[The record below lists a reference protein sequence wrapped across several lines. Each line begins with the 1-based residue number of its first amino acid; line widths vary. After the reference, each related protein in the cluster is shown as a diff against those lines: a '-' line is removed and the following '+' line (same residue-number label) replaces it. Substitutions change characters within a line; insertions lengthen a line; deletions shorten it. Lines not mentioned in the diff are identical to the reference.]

1 MEKVVE
7 QLLFTLEEFLW
18 MWGILQMGLVK
29 NKRRWTLG
37 GILFVI
43 FLAWEGW
50 GSFGEYALFVE
61 IAFKAGLMLMVFEGK
76 LREILLK
83 FVFTLFAMDV
93 VGGPIGTAFHV
104 IGRATTVKWW
114 DKYQDILYEVI
125 LTVTITMIIFTVH
138 GCEKSR
144 REIKGLSWYYYAS
157 GVLVCFMV
165 GLVRR
170 YVYMFGEGQGV
181 LIENFSEILCT
192 CLTEG
197 VYFLAIALI
206 VINEFRK
213 RYQEESLL
221 KSKNM
226 EMLKEYHRSQEHHMR
241 EVRKI
246 QHDIRNHLLMIEKY
260 LEQGK
265 INETKEYLNQ
275 MAGEFTQKRE
285 KIIDVGNDVAST
297 ILSMEKERGGK
308 EIDFYCKGCLAAGS
322 VVSDYDLCVILSNLL
337 SNAREACERLRQK
350 EKKVT
355 VLLKEEQGEVSIII
369 KNPIE
374 WDVNVEKL
382 GTYTTKKEKRKHGY
396 GLSNVMETV
405 ERYNGEI
412 KFRVKDGEFSATI
425 RI

>member
-29 NKRRWTLG
+29 NKRRWMLG

-50 GSFGEYALFVE
+50 GSFGEYALFIE
-61 IAFKAGLMLMVFEGK
+61 IAFKAVLMLMVFEGK
-76 LREILLK
+76 SREILLK

-93 VGGPIGTAFHV
+93 VGGPIRTVMHV
-104 IGRATTVKWW
+104 VGRFTTVSWREG
-114 DKYQDILYEVI
+114 YQDILYEVI
-125 LTVTITMIIFTVH
+125 LTGAIIIIVFIMQKR
-138 GCEKSR
+138 EKLKW
-144 REIKGLSWYYYAS
+144 EIKKLSWVYYVI
-157 GVLVCFMV
+157 GVFVCFIV
-165 GLVRR
+165 GLLQTF
-170 YVYMFGEGQGV
+170 VYTFGEGQGAI
-181 LIENFSEILCT
+181 IENFAEILCT
-192 CLTEG
+192 CFSEG
-197 VYFLAIALI
+197 VYFLAIALV

-221 KSKNM
+221 KSENM
-226 EMLKEYHRSQEHHMR
+226 EMLKEYHRSKEHHVR

-275 MAGEFTQKRE
+275 VAGEFTQKRE
-285 KIIDVGNDVAST
+285 KIIDVGNDVASA
-297 ILSMEKERGGK
+297 ILSMEKEKGGE
-308 EIDFYCKGCLAAGS
+308 EIGFHCEGCLAARS
-322 VVSDYDLCVILSNLL
+322 AVSDYDLCVILSNLL
-337 SNAREACERLRQK
+337 ANAREACERLRQK

-355 VLLKEEQGEVSIII
+355 VLLKEERGEVAIII
-369 KNPIE
+369 KNPVE
-374 WDVNVEKL
+374 WDVDVEKL
-382 GTYTTKKEKRKHGY
+382 GTYTTKEEKQKHGY

-405 ERYNGEI
+405 ECYNGEV
-412 KFRVKDGEFSATI
+412 KFRVKDGEFSANI